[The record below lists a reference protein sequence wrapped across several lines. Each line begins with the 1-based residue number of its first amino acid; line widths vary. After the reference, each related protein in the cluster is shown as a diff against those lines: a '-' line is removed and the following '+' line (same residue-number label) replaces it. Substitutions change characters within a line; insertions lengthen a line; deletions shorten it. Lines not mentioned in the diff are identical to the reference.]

1 MKTKLLFLIITVL
14 ALFSCEKDELANPEP
29 LLASI
34 NVVNGAVDQPSVLV
48 NNYGTTIDYS
58 KLTNDLY
65 FQSSTSFGVPSGKL
79 PFEVVSGDGTD
90 KLLYQDNLDLKPSKM
105 YSLFI
110 AGNTSKRDNF
120 LFEETTVPRYKD
132 SLVGVRVINLSSD
145 GPAINVTTV
154 NAPDKV
160 EFSNVT
166 YGKKSDF
173 KSFTLDAQTQSNGLG
188 FEIRDAATNE
198 VLTAYY
204 LDEWGWPISPSSVR
218 FKSMT
223 LVVCGSLSAEPYT
236 DQYYTVFAVRNY

>member
-1 MKTKLLFLIITVL
+1 MKTKLLFLIIMVL
-14 ALFSCEKDELANPEP
+14 TLFSCEKDELANPEP
-29 LLASI
+29 LLASV
-34 NVVNGAVDQPSVLV
+34 NVINGAVDQPSVLV

-65 FQSSTSFGVPSGKL
+65 FKSSTSFGIPSGKL

-90 KLLYQDNLDLKPSKM
+90 KVLYQDNLDLKPSKM

-110 AGNTSKRDNF
+110 AGNASKRDNF

-132 SLVGVRVINLSSD
+132 SLCGVRVINLSAD
-145 GPAINVTTV
+145 GPAINVTVV
-154 NAPDKV
+154 NTPDKI
-160 EFSNVT
+160 EFSEVS

-173 KSFTLDAQTQSNGLG
+173 KSFPLDAKAQSNGLG
-188 FEIRDAATNE
+188 FQIRDAVTNK
-198 VLTAYY
+198 VLTTYNLKNSGSLSY
-204 LDEWGWPISPSSVR
+204 SSVR

-223 LVVCGSLSAEPYT
+223 LVVTGSLSAKRNT